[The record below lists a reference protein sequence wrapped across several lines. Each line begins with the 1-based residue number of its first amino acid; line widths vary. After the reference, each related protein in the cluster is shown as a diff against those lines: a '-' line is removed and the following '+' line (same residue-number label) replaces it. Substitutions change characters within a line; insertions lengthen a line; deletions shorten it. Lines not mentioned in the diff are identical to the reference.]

1 MEELTKNRK
10 RAVRRKRNL
19 IAKEL
24 RTNKLYAP
32 KVVEP
37 KRKRYKINVRD
48 IDEYDLDIDGH
59 DLRVKNAWNDWEQ
72 EQRELAET
80 EVDRIKTQLEK
91 EKEA

>member
-37 KRKRYKINVRD
+37 RRKRYKLSVREVYNE
-48 IDEYDLDIDGH
+48 DEGWDF
-59 DLRVKNAWNDWEQ
+59 Q
-72 EQRELAET
+72 E
-80 EVDRIKTQLEK
+80 IEK
-91 EKEA
+91 EKAP